1 MNCYE
6 DHGLQ
11 NKALPFIYK
20 ERTVTSPALRSKDS
34 NWHENIEI
42 LYVVAGSGKLTHN
55 GQTLPARG
63 GDIFLINA
71 NHLHDLWA
79 VEAGFCF
86 RYLIVD
92 RTFCLENGF
101 DTGALAFDVQIRD
114 SDARSLMEQL
124 HEAYEQLQSD
134 PYGVLRIR
142 TLVQQ
147 LMLLLCRRHSTA
159 LTQAA
164 PAAPGITRIKRAIDH
179 IRAAYGKQIS
189 LEDVA
194 AFVGVSGCYL
204 SHEFPKYTGQS
215 LVEFINHTRCKAA
228 ERLLATTSLSIFEVG
243 LRCGFENRSYFA
255 KTFRR
260 CTGMS
265 PAQYRAQKGDG
276 GSTDKTR

>member
-20 ERTVTSPALRSKDS
+20 ERKMTAPSLRSKDF

-42 LYVVAGSGKLTHN
+42 LYVLAGNGRLSHN
-55 GQTLPARG
+55 GQTLPATK

-79 VEAGFCF
+79 VESGFCF

-92 RTFCLENGF
+92 RAFCLENGF
-101 DTGALAFDVQIRD
+101 DTSCLSFDVHIRD
-114 SDARSLMEQL
+114 GEACSLMEQL
-124 HEAYEQLQSD
+124 DEAYRQPD
-134 PYGVLRIR
+134 DTPYGVLSIR

-147 LMLLLCRRHSTA
+147 LMLLLCRKHSTA
-159 LTQAA
+159 LPQAA
-164 PAAPGITRIKRAIDH
+164 PVAPSVTRIKRAIDH
-179 IRAAYGKQIS
+179 VRSAYDKQLS
-189 LEDVA
+189 LESVA

-215 LVEFINHTRCKAA
+215 FVEFVNHTRCKAA
-228 ERLLATTSLSIFEVG
+228 ERLLTTTSLSVFEIG
-243 LRCGFENRSYFA
+243 KRCGFENRSYFA
-255 KTFRR
+255 KAFRR
-260 CTGMS
+260 YTGMS
-265 PAQYRAQKGDG
+265 PAEYRAEKGK
-276 GSTDKTR
+276 S

>member
-1 MNCYE
+1 MNYYE

-20 ERTVTSPALRSKDS
+20 ERTVISPTLRSKDA
-34 NWHENIEI
+34 NWHENVEI
-42 LYVVAGSGKLTHN
+42 LYIVAGNGRLTLN
-55 GQTLPARG
+55 GQTLPAKE

-79 VEAGFCF
+79 VETGFCF

-92 RTFCLENGF
+92 RAFCLENGF
-101 DTGALAFDVQIRD
+101 DTNNLSFEVQID
-114 SDARSLMEQL
+114 DGEARLLMDQL
-124 HEAYEQLQSD
+124 HEAYGELSNA
-134 PYGVLRIR
+134 PYGVLAIR

-147 LMLLLCRRHSTA
+147 LMLLLCRRYSTA
-159 LTQAA
+159 LPQAA
-164 PAAPGITRIKRAIDH
+164 PVTPGIVRIKRAIDY
-179 IRAAYGKQIS
+179 IRTAYGKQIS

-215 LVEFINHTRCKAA
+215 LVEFVNHTRCRAA
-228 ERLLATTSLSIFEVG
+228 EQLLTTTSLSIFEVG

-255 KTFRR
+255 KAFRR
-260 CTGMS
+260 YTGMS
-265 PAQYRAQKGDG
+265 PALYRAASSAGKLTVQ
-276 GSTDKTR
+276 RP